1 MEAELTR
8 AQEYIKQGIVL
19 YEQDKFEDARI
30 YFEKAAA
37 EDQMNDEAYILIA
50 QTCIMQDDYAAARE
64 NLKKALLLDK
74 KNGLTYFHLGNV
86 EMLEGNT
93 DAAKEHFTKAISLG
107 ANSVDIYLTLAA
119 AEEESRD
126 YDKAMT
132 YYDKALAVDKYNGFA
147 RLRKIQLF
155 LMHGRMPEALKACD
169 QMLETCPEVFEGYH
183 YKAGVL
189 CELNRPA
196 EAKALLDTA
205 LERFPDDA
213 DLYYD
218 MVGVLQQLGESET
231 ALAML
236 EEKVP
241 ITEDNA
247 LEYHKRKAQLYM
259 GMLRVDAALEEL
271 KPVYD
276 AERDPESGY
285 LLACIYMSREDYASL
300 LEVAQQMV
308 DTQELD
314 SYYYAALYYRAIA
327 LQRLGR
333 TADGEQALREANVLF
348 RAECAKKP
356 GQIELYMYRAMCH
369 KELQEYQKAMDMI
382 DYLLRAAPEN
392 GEVYLLRSQIYEELG
407 EKEKAA
413 ADKAKAFEIQPQLRS
428 VTEG

>member
-37 EDQMNDEAYILIA
+37 EDQMNDETYILIA
-50 QTCIMQDDYAAARE
+50 QTYIMQDDYAAARE
-64 NLKKALLLDK
+64 NLKKALLIDK
-74 KNGLTYFHLGNV
+74 KRGTTYFHLGNV
-86 EMLEGNT
+86 EMLDGNM
-93 DAAKEHFTKAISLG
+93 DAAKEYFTKAISLG
-107 ANSVDIYLTLAA
+107 EDSVQIYINLAA
-119 AEEESRD
+119 AEEERRD
-126 YDKAMT
+126 YAKAMT
-132 YYDKALAVDKYNGFA
+132 YYDKVLALDKYNADA

-189 CELNRPA
+189 CEMNRPA

-205 LERFPDDA
+205 IKRFPDDA
-213 DLYYD
+213 DLYFD

-259 GMLRVDAALEEL
+259 GLLRVDAALEEL

-276 AERDPESGY
+276 AEHDPESGY

-300 LEVAQQMV
+300 LEVTQQMV

-356 GQIELYMYRAMCH
+356 GQMELYMYRAMCH

-392 GEVYLLRSQIYEELG
+392 GEVYLLRSRIYEQLG

>member
-8 AQEYIKQGIVL
+8 AQEYINQGAVL
-19 YEQDKFEDARI
+19 YGEDKFADARI

-132 YYDKALAVDKYNGFA
+132 YYDKALAADKYNGFA

-247 LEYHKRKAQLYM
+247 LEYHKRKAQLYR

-285 LLACIYMSREDYASL
+285 LLACIYMSREDYTSL
-300 LEVAQQMV
+300 LEVTQQMV

>member
-8 AQEYIKQGIVL
+8 AQEYINQGAVL
-19 YEQDKFEDARI
+19 YGEDKFADARI

-86 EMLEGNT
+86 EMLEGNM

-276 AERDPESGY
+276 AEHDPESGY

-300 LEVAQQMV
+300 LEVTQQMV

-333 TADGEQALREANVLF
+333 TADGEQALREAKTVRDVPVLF
-348 RAECAKKP
+348 DIKVLPKSMTDGYGAWWRVGDTEQSENPAN
-356 GQIELYMYRAMCH
+356 L
-369 KELQEYQKAMDMI
+369 
-382 DYLLRAAPEN
+382 AA
-392 GEVYLLRSQIYEELG
+392 YEDHL
-407 EKEKAA
+407 KHLKTAR
-413 ADKAKAFEIQPQLRS
+413 KY
-428 VTEG
+428 

>member
-8 AQEYIKQGIVL
+8 AQEYINQGAVL
-19 YEQDKFEDARI
+19 YGEDKFADARI

-86 EMLEGNT
+86 EMLEGNM

-276 AERDPESGY
+276 AEHDPESGY
-285 LLACIYMSREDYASL
+285 LLACIYMSREDYTSL
-300 LEVAQQMV
+300 LEVTQQMV

>member
-19 YEQDKFEDARI
+19 YEQDKFADARI

-37 EDQMNDEAYILIA
+37 EDQMNDETYILIA

-64 NLKKALLLDK
+64 NLKKALLLNK
-74 KNGLTYFHLGNV
+74 KRGTTYFHLGNV
-86 EMLEGNT
+86 EMLDGNM
-93 DAAKEHFTKAISLG
+93 DAAKECFTKAISLG
-107 ANSVDIYLTLAA
+107 ADSVQIYINLAA
-119 AEEESRD
+119 AEEERRD
-126 YDKAMT
+126 YAKAMT
-132 YYDKALAVDKYNGFA
+132 YYDKVLALDKYNADA

-300 LEVAQQMV
+300 LEVTQQMV

>member
-37 EDQMNDEAYILIA
+37 EDQMNDETYILIA
-50 QTCIMQDDYAAARE
+50 QTYIMQDDYAAARE
-64 NLKKALLLDK
+64 NLKKALLIDK
-74 KNGLTYFHLGNV
+74 KNGTTYFHLGNV
-86 EMLEGNT
+86 EMLDGNM
-93 DAAKEHFTKAISLG
+93 DAAKECFTKAISLG
-107 ANSVDIYLTLAA
+107 ADSVQIYINLAA
-119 AEEESRD
+119 AEEERRD
-126 YDKAMT
+126 YAKAMT
-132 YYDKALAVDKYNGFA
+132 YYDKVLALDKYNADA

-155 LMHGRMPEALKACD
+155 LLHGRMPEALKACD

-183 YKAGVL
+183 YKVGVL

-196 EAKALLDTA
+196 EAKALLEMA
-205 LERFPDDA
+205 IERFPDDA

-300 LEVAQQMV
+300 LEVTQQMV

-356 GQIELYMYRAMCH
+356 GQIELYMYRSMCH

>member
-37 EDQMNDEAYILIA
+37 EDQMNDETYILIA
-50 QTCIMQDDYAAARE
+50 QTYIMQDDYAAARE
-64 NLKKALLLDK
+64 NLKKALLIDK
-74 KNGLTYFHLGNV
+74 KRGTTYFHLGNV
-86 EMLEGNT
+86 EMLDGNM
-93 DAAKEHFTKAISLG
+93 DAAKEYFTKAISLG
-107 ANSVDIYLTLAA
+107 EDSVQIYINLAA
-119 AEEESRD
+119 AEEERRD
-126 YDKAMT
+126 YAKAMT
-132 YYDKALAVDKYNGFA
+132 YYDKVLALDKYNADA

-189 CELNRPA
+189 CEMNRPA

-205 LERFPDDA
+205 IKRFPDDA
-213 DLYYD
+213 DLYFD

-259 GMLRVDAALEEL
+259 GLLRVDAAIEEL

-276 AERDPESGY
+276 AEHDPESGY

-300 LEVAQQMV
+300 LEVTQQMV

-333 TADGEQALREANVLF
+333 KAEGEQALREANVLF

-356 GQIELYMYRAMCH
+356 GQMELYMYRAMCH

-392 GEVYLLRSQIYEELG
+392 GEVYLLRSRIYEQLG

>member
-8 AQEYIKQGIVL
+8 AQEYINQGAVL
-19 YEQDKFEDARI
+19 YGEDKFADARI

-86 EMLEGNT
+86 EMLEGNM

-189 CELNRPA
+189 CEMNRPA

-205 LERFPDDA
+205 IKRFPDDA
-213 DLYYD
+213 DLYFD

-276 AERDPESGY
+276 AEHDPESGY

-300 LEVAQQMV
+300 LEVTQQMV

-356 GQIELYMYRAMCH
+356 GQMELYMYRAMCH

-392 GEVYLLRSQIYEELG
+392 GEVYLLRSRIYEELG

>member
-8 AQEYIKQGIVL
+8 AQEYINQGAVL
-19 YEQDKFEDARI
+19 YGEDKFADARI

-86 EMLEGNT
+86 EMLEGNM

-155 LMHGRMPEALKACD
+155 LMNGRMPEALKACD

-276 AERDPESGY
+276 AEHDPESGY

-300 LEVAQQMV
+300 LEVTQQMV

-356 GQIELYMYRAMCH
+356 GQMELYMYRAMCH

-392 GEVYLLRSQIYEELG
+392 GEVYLLRSRIYEELG

>member
-8 AQEYIKQGIVL
+8 AQEYINQGAVL
-19 YEQDKFEDARI
+19 YGEDKFADARI

-86 EMLEGNT
+86 EMLEGNM

-276 AERDPESGY
+276 AEHDPESGY

-300 LEVAQQMV
+300 LEVTQQMV

-356 GQIELYMYRAMCH
+356 GQMELYMYRAMCH

-392 GEVYLLRSQIYEELG
+392 GEVYLLRGRIYEELG

>member
-8 AQEYIKQGIVL
+8 AQEYINQGAVL
-19 YEQDKFEDARI
+19 YGEDKFADARI

-93 DAAKEHFTKAISLG
+93 DAAKEHFTKVISLG

-132 YYDKALAVDKYNGFA
+132 YYDKALAADKYNGFA

-285 LLACIYMSREDYASL
+285 LLACIYMSREDYTSL
-300 LEVAQQMV
+300 LEVTQQMV

>member
-8 AQEYIKQGIVL
+8 AQEYINQGAVL
-19 YEQDKFEDARI
+19 YGEDKFADARI

-86 EMLEGNT
+86 

-276 AERDPESGY
+276 AEHDPESGY

-300 LEVAQQMV
+300 LEVTQQMV

-356 GQIELYMYRAMCH
+356 GQMELYMYRAMCH

-392 GEVYLLRSQIYEELG
+392 GEVYLLRSRIYEELG

>member
-1 MEAELTR
+1 
-8 AQEYIKQGIVL
+8 
-19 YEQDKFEDARI
+19 
-30 YFEKAAA
+30 
-37 EDQMNDEAYILIA
+37 MNDEAYILIA

-86 EMLEGNT
+86 EMLEGNM

-276 AERDPESGY
+276 AEHDPESGY

-300 LEVAQQMV
+300 LEVTQQMV

-356 GQIELYMYRAMCH
+356 GQMELYMYRAMCH

-392 GEVYLLRSQIYEELG
+392 GEVYLLRSRIYEELG

-413 ADKAKAFEIQPQLRS
+413 ADQAKAFEIQPQLRS

>member
-8 AQEYIKQGIVL
+8 AQEYINQGAVL
-19 YEQDKFEDARI
+19 YGEDKFADARI

-132 YYDKALAVDKYNGFA
+132 YYDKALAADKYNGFA

-271 KPVYD
+271 KPVYY
-276 AERDPESGY
+276 AERDQESGY
-285 LLACIYMSREDYASL
+285 LLACIYMSREDYTSL
-300 LEVAQQMV
+300 LEVTQQMV

>member
-8 AQEYIKQGIVL
+8 AQEYINQGAVL
-19 YEQDKFEDARI
+19 YGEDKFADARI

-285 LLACIYMSREDYASL
+285 LLACIYMSREDYTSL

-392 GEVYLLRSQIYEELG
+392 GEVYLLRSQIYEALG

>member
-8 AQEYIKQGIVL
+8 AQEYINQGAVL
-19 YEQDKFEDARI
+19 YGEDKFADARI

-86 EMLEGNT
+86 EMLEGNM

-276 AERDPESGY
+276 AEHDPESGY
-285 LLACIYMSREDYASL
+285 LLACIYMRREDYASL
-300 LEVAQQMV
+300 LEVTQQMV

-356 GQIELYMYRAMCH
+356 GQMELYMYRAMCH

-392 GEVYLLRSQIYEELG
+392 GEVYLLRSRIYEELG